1 MGDPVRMRLFYF
13 GLDAPEIGRGGWSF
27 EKREPLR
34 ARGWSEHPML
44 FRMFAPPYGD
54 EVNKN
59 TCGAAG
65 ASREK
70 S

>member
-1 MGDPVRMRLFYF
+1 
-13 GLDAPEIGRGGWSF
+13 
-27 EKREPLR
+27 
-34 ARGWSEHPML
+34 
-44 FRMFAPPYGD
+44 MFAPPYGD

-70 S
+70 SCGKEAGASD